1 MLSSI
6 ILPCI
11 LALVSILGVLHA
23 QNNPSSTLNL
33 NSNIIA
39 GSNSSLKS
47 PSGDFEFGF
56 YHLPGDYYL
65 VGIWF
70 ANTIPD
76 KTLVWYF
83 NPPVEANSVIQ
94 LSSGGH
100 LFLTY
105 PNKTSVR
112 IDSENADNASSASL
126 ENTGNLVMKDS
137 NSRDVW
143 QSFDY
148 PTNTMLPEQIL
159 KEDNALYAK
168 GEGSLNYTNGNFR
181 LLMQNDGNLLLS
193 AYLWSDPAYWYSDT
207 ASINNVSLVFNNS
220 AFLYLTSG
228 STNIHS
234 VTNNPPT
241 PTRDFY
247 HRATIDENGNFHQYA
262 YNRRN
267 SSGWIRIWSAIGD
280 PCRVDAICGVNG
292 LCTSTSPDNESMQCE
307 CLQGFV
313 PFNTTNISL
322 GCRPETVINYCA
334 QDPSRLNFKLE
345 VLDDTDFQ
353 FDSLSDFAVLE
364 TADLEACKKYVMGD
378 CNVVA
383 ATFNATSS
391 KCVKKR
397 MPLVNAR
404 KSSSSKGQ
412 KALLKVPFYN
422 NNNATGRLQG
432 SKKKSFNVRVFLKVM
447 LAVSSTL
454 ACLFGALSVY
464 YHPLARRLMR
474 RNKFVNASAIGIN
487 FREFT
492 FQELH
497 DATSGFSKTIGKGS
511 SAKVYDGNLAV
522 DDARI
527 AIAVKKLDQRSI
539 ERSEQEFMTELKI
552 IGRTH
557 HKNLVRLLGFCVEKS
572 HRLLVY
578 ELLPNGALSNILF
591 GQRQKPH
598 WGQRIDIALGIARGL
613 LYLHEECETQI
624 IHCDI
629 KPQNVLLDAN
639 YTAKIADFGL
649 SKLLNKEQTRT
660 NTKFRGTIG
669 YIAPEWLRSAP
680 ITSKVDVFS
689 FGIMLLEIICCK
701 RHVEQSQEA
710 GGESDDDDPILAEWV
725 LRCMVANKLEEL
737 AGHESEVLGDMKRFE
752 QMALVGLWCIHP
764 DAALRPTMKEV
775 NQMLEGNIVVG
786 VPPLLYE
793 QMTAD
798 QSL

>member
-1 MLSSI
+1 MASSI
-6 ILPCI
+6 FLPCI
-11 LALVSILGVLHA
+11 ILGLVSFSSVLHA
-23 QNNPSSTLNL
+23 QNTSSAINL
-33 NSNIIA
+33 NSNITA
-39 GSNSSLKS
+39 GSNSTWKS
-47 PSGDFEFGF
+47 PLGDFEFGF
-56 YHLPGDYYL
+56 YHLPGDHYL

-70 ANTIPD
+70 AKTIPE

-83 NPPVEANSVIQ
+83 NPPVGANSAIQ

-100 LFLTY
+100 LLLTY
-105 PNKTSVR
+105 PNGTTVR

-137 NSRDVW
+137 NLRVIW

-148 PTNTMLPEQIL
+148 PTNTMLPGQIL

-168 GEGSLNYTNGNFR
+168 GEGSLNYSNGNFR
-181 LLMQNDGNLLLS
+181 LLMQNDGYLVLS

-207 ASINNVSLVFNNS
+207 ASINNVSLVFNSS
-220 AFLYLTSG
+220 AFLYLTNG
-228 STNIHS
+228 STNILS

-241 PTRDFY
+241 PTGDFY

-292 LCTSTSPDNESMQCE
+292 LCTSPDNESVQCE

-313 PFNTTNISL
+313 PFNTTNISF

-353 FDSLSDFAVLE
+353 FHSLSDFAVLE
-364 TADLEACKKYVMGD
+364 TADLEACKKYVMDD

-391 KCVKKR
+391 TCAKKR

-412 KALLKVPFYN
+412 KALLKVPN
-422 NNNATGRLQG
+422 DNNNATSRLQG

-454 ACLFGALSVY
+454 ACLFGALVVY

-474 RNKFVNASAIGIN
+474 RNKFLNASVIGIN

-511 SAKVYDGNLAV
+511 SGKVYSGNLAI

-527 AIAVKKLDQRSI
+527 AIAVKKLDKRSI

-557 HKNLVRLLGFCVEKS
+557 HRNLARLLGFCIEKS
-572 HRLLVY
+572 HRILVY
-578 ELLPNGALSNILF
+578 ELLPNGALSNFLF
-591 GQRQKPH
+591 GQREKPH
-598 WGQRIDIALGIARGL
+598 WSQRIDIALGIARGL

-660 NTKFRGTIG
+660 NTNFRGTIG

-701 RHVEQSQEA
+701 RHGEQSQEA
-710 GGESDDDDPILAEWV
+710 GGESDEDDPILAEWV
-725 LRCMVANKLEEL
+725 LRCMVSKKLEEL
-737 AGHESEVLGDMKRFE
+737 AGRDLEVLGDMKRFE
-752 QMALVGLWCIHP
+752 QLALVGLWCIYP

-793 QMTAD
+793 KMTAD